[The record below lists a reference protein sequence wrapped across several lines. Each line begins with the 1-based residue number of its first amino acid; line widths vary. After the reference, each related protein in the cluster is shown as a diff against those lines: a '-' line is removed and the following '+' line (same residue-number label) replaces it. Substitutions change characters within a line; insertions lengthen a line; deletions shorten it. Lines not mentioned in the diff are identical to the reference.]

1 MIARGLAIG
10 LEDETPTVVNAS
22 EAMARKTLKPFDG
35 LDLPEISSPNPGY
48 SQESDNDIM
57 TVLAAILTFLQA
69 NWPDGEPVPII
80 LGGETVGYYDKQ
92 LGVRAQMRRRGVI

>member
-1 MIARGLAIG
+1 MDIKKEAEKLAKNTLVPFDDLDIPNI
-10 LEDETPTVVNAS
+10 ETPEPSYTQAETAPS
-22 EAMARKTLKPFDG
+22 
-35 LDLPEISSPNPGY
+35 
-48 SQESDNDIM
+48 ND
-57 TVLAAILTFLQA
+57 VLTAILTFLRD